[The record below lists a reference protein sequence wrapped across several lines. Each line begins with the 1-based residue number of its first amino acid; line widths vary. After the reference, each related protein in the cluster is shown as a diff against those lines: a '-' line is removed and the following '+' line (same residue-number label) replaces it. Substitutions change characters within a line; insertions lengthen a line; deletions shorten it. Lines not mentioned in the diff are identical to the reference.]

1 MKIVI
6 TGGMGFV
13 GSSLINKLDLDMNKI
28 FIIDNFSTNVSN
40 TLDGCEL
47 INIDLSDKTQLHT
60 INIGSADIMIHLAGP
75 SSGPASAKDP
85 EGTIDISNKVTFN
98 ILRVCEQLSI
108 KRLLF
113 ASSMAVYGNP
123 SKLPVDEKS
132 ICKPISY
139 YGIAKLS
146 SEHIIQAFC
155 KPSNLEYSIIRL
167 FNIYGPGQDL
177 TRMDQGLVSI
187 YLSMLLNDK
196 SFVIKGKL
204 DRVRDLIHIDDVIN
218 SIITVMFSNAG
229 VNQIINVC
237 NGSPVTIDELAKI
250 LIKYFENYSYKDIIQ
265 EEGSPDDILKIY
277 GNNDKLLKDIG
288 YKPIYN
294 IETGIKDFVS
304 WAKKDGIK

>member
-6 TGGMGFV
+6 TGGMGFI
-13 GSSLINKLDLDMNKI
+13 GSSLINKLDLDMNEV
-28 FIIDNFSTNVSN
+28 FIIDDFSTKVNKTIS
-40 TLDGCEL
+40 GCEL
-47 INIDLSDKTQLHT
+47 INIDLSDKNQLHD

-85 EGTIDISNKVTFN
+85 EGTIDISNKITFN
-98 ILRVCEQLSI
+98 VLRICEQLSI
-108 KRLLF
+108 KRLVF
-113 ASSMAVYGNP
+113 TSSMAVYGNP

-132 ICKPISY
+132 ICEPISY

-155 KPSNLEYSIIRL
+155 KSSNLEYSIVRL

-218 SIITVMFSNAG
+218 SMITVMFSNAG

-237 NGSPVTIDELAKI
+237 NGSPVTIDELAKL
-250 LIKYFENYSYKDIIQ
+250 LIKYFENYSYNNIIQ
-265 EEGSPDDILKIY
+265 KKESFGDTFKIY
-277 GNNDKLLKDIG
+277 GNNDKLLNIIE
-288 YKPIYN
+288 YKPKYD
-294 IETGIKDFVS
+294 IETGVKDFVS
-304 WAKKDGIK
+304 WANNQIN